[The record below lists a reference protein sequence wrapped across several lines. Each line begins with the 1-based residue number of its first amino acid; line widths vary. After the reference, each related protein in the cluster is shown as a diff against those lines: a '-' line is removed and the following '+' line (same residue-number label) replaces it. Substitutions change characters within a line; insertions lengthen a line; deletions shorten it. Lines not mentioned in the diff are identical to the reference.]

1 MGKFAMRGALS
12 RSNGGDRYVI
22 LQNADINVTPFVDV
36 MLVLLIIFMVSIP
49 PATAAL
55 KLDLPVGEPPTG
67 PVQPPVYVS
76 VAADGSIFL
85 AGAVSKPTSHQ
96 ALVAD
101 LTAALNARYPENAAD
116 PDRNQVMIRAD
127 PDLEYGRFT
136 AVLNDLESAGYL
148 NIGLISE
155 EQS

>member
-55 KLDLPVGEPPTG
+55 KLDLP
-67 PVQPPVYVS
+67 PVDPSTAPAAAPVYVS
-76 VAADGSIFL
+76 VEAD
-85 AGAVSKPTSHQ
+85 A
-96 ALVAD
+96 
-101 LTAALNARYPENAAD
+101 
-116 PDRNQVMIRAD
+116 
-127 PDLEYGRFT
+127 
-136 AVLNDLESAGYL
+136 
-148 NIGLISE
+148 
-155 EQS
+155 

>member
-1 MGKFAMRGALS
+1 
-12 RSNGGDRYVI
+12 
-22 LQNADINVTPFVDV
+22 
-36 MLVLLIIFMVSIP
+36 
-49 PATAAL
+49 
-55 KLDLPVGEPPTG
+55 
-67 PVQPPVYVS
+67 
-76 VAADGSIFL
+76 
-85 AGAVSKPTSHQ
+85 VSKPTSHQ

-116 PDRNQVMIRAD
+116 PHRNQVMIRAD

-148 NIGLISE
+148 NIRLISE

>member
-1 MGKFAMRGALS
+1 MGKALS

-55 KLDLPVGEPPTG
+55 KLDLPVGTPPTS
-67 PVQPPVYVS
+67 PTQPPVYVS

-85 AGAVSKPTSHQ
+85 AGAVSKPTSRE

-101 LTAALNARYPENAAD
+101 LTAALNTRYPENAAD
-116 PDRNQVMIRAD
+116 PHRNQVMIRAD
-127 PDLEYGRFT
+127 ADLEYGRFT
-136 AVLNDLESAGYL
+136 AVLNQLESAGYL